1 MFPQIRQQLANK
13 MKEEHQ
19 QPITDRDDQIEALEF
34 TNKEEQQVIK
44 KPSKKKMQNL
54 HSSVMIY
61 KIVTITF
68 RPSSMK
74 T

>member
-34 TNKEEQQVIK
+34 TNKEEQQVHQKAI
-44 KPSKKKMQNL
+44 
-54 HSSVMIY
+54 
-61 KIVTITF
+61 
-68 RPSSMK
+68 
-74 T
+74 